1 LLPLAT
7 VLVLCLIA
15 ASALDVSSG
24 HATADSELGHLVE
37 VVGLAG
43 LWLLSRNP
51 DPNPTEPA
59 PGPEHQRLPRL
70 HPA

>member
-1 LLPLAT
+1 LAT
-7 VLVLCLIA
+7 VLVLCLVA
-15 ASALDVSSG
+15 VSVLDVSTG

-37 VVGLAG
+37 VIGLAG

-51 DPNPTEPA
+51 DPEPA
-59 PGPEHQRLPRL
+59 PGGEHQRVPRL